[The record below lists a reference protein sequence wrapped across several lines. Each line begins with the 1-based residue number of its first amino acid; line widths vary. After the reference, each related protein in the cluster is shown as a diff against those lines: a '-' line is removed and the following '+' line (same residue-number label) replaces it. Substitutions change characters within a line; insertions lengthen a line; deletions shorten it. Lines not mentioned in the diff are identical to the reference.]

1 MFLYREDFPFDMH
14 LLHSDFKKGT
24 VKLRVTE
31 PEDLWYLTQLIDPGD
46 LITGKTTRKM
56 KLGDSENAKT
66 AKKTFTVTIEA
77 ESIQLDENGTSVRIN
92 GIIKSGPE
100 EIPQGVYQA
109 VELREGEEFILQKVQ
124 WLTYQKQKLQE
135 ATEKKYS
142 YLMCLFDREEALFA
156 LTKKKGFQ
164 VLVQLKGESQ
174 KKRNIVELKKDFY
187 EDIIKTLE
195 TYDARYTP
203 EAIIL
208 SSPAFYKED
217 LLKKITAPE
226 LKKKIVLVTCSDI
239 SERSLDEVIKSPEL
253 EKTMQTS
260 RVRQEQ
266 VLVDE
271 LLQEIS
277 KNNLAVYGWK
287 ETKAASETGAVRTLM
302 VTDAFIHTKKLAGD
316 YQELDSILK
325 HIDTLQGK
333 IHILSSEQEA
343 GKRIEGLGGI
353 AALLRY
359 KIGR

>member
-1 MFLYREDFPFDMH
+1 MN
-14 LLHSDFKKGT
+14 LLHSDFKKGI
-24 VKLRVTE
+24 VKLRVTDS
-31 PEDLWYLTQLIDPGD
+31 EDLWYLTHLIDPGD
-46 LITGKTTRKM
+46 LVSGKTTRKM
-56 KLGDSENAKT
+56 KLGEGENAKT
-66 AKKTFTVTIEA
+66 IKKTFTVTIEA
-77 ESIQLDENGTSVRIN
+77 ETIQLDENGTCVRIN
-92 GIIKSGPE
+92 GKIKEGPD

-109 VELREGEEFILQKVQ
+109 VELQEGEEFILQKVK
-124 WLTYQKQKLQE
+124 WLSYQKQKLQE

-164 VLVQLKGESQ
+164 ILVELHGEAQ
-174 KKRNIVELKKDFY
+174 KKRTTIEIKKDFY
-187 EDIIKTLE
+187 EEIIKALE
-195 TYDARYTP
+195 TYNARYTP

-260 RVRQEQ
+260 RTRQEQ

-271 LLQEIS
+271 VLQEIS

-287 ETKAASETGAVRTLM
+287 ETKTASEAGAIRILI
-302 VTDAFIHTKKLAGD
+302 VTDALIHTKKLAGD
-316 YQELDSILK
+316 YAELDSIMK
-325 HIDTLQGK
+325 HIDDLQGE
-333 IHILSSEQEA
+333 IHILSSEQET
-343 GKRIEGLGGI
+343 GKRIDGLGGI

-359 KIGR
+359 KMKW

>member
-1 MFLYREDFPFDMH
+1 MN
-14 LLHSDFKKGT
+14 LLHSDFKKGII
-24 VKLRVTE
+24 KLKVTD
-31 PEDLWYLTQLIDPGD
+31 PEDLWYLTHLIDPGD
-46 LITGKTTRKM
+46 LIIGKTSRKI
-56 KLGDSENAKT
+56 KLGEGENAKT
-66 AKKTFTVTIEA
+66 IKKTFMVTIEA
-77 ESIQLDENGTSVRIN
+77 ETIQLDEKGASVRIN
-92 GIIKSGPE
+92 GKIKEGPD

-109 VELREGEEFILQKVQ
+109 VELQEGEEFNLQKVQ
-124 WLTYQKQKLQE
+124 WLAYQKQKLQE

-142 YLMCLFDREEALFA
+142 YLLCLFDREEALFA

-164 VLVQLKGESQ
+164 VLVQLRGEAQ
-174 KKRNIVELKKDFY
+174 KKRTIIELKKDFY
-187 EDIIKTLE
+187 EEIIKALE
-195 TYDARYTP
+195 TYNVRYTP
-203 EAIIL
+203 EAIVL

-260 RVRQEQ
+260 RTRQEQ

-287 ETKAASETGAVRTLM
+287 ETKTSSEAGAVRILI
-302 VTDAFIHTKKLAGD
+302 VTDALIHKKKLAGD
-316 YQELDSILK
+316 YQELDAIMR
-325 HIDTLQGK
+325 HIDALQGE
-333 IHILSSEQEA
+333 IHILSSEQET
-343 GKRIEGLGGI
+343 GKRIDGLGGI

-359 KIGR
+359 KMNW

>member
-1 MFLYREDFPFDMH
+1 MN

-24 VKLRVTE
+24 VKLQVTDS
-31 PEDLWYLTQLIDPGD
+31 EDLWYLTHLIDPGD

-56 KLGDSENAKT
+56 KLGEGENAKT
-66 AKKTFTVTIEA
+66 IKKTFTVTIEA
-77 ESIQLDENGTSVRIN
+77 ETIQLDDSGTVVRIN
-92 GIIKSGPE
+92 GKIKEGPD

-109 VELREGEEFILQKVQ
+109 VELQEGEEFILKKVK
-124 WLTYQKQKLQE
+124 WLSYQKQKLQE

-164 VLVQLKGESQ
+164 ILVELRGEAQ
-174 KKRNIVELKKDFY
+174 KKRTTIELKKDFY
-187 EDIIKTLE
+187 EEIIKTLE
-195 TYDARYTP
+195 TYDARHSP
-203 EAIIL
+203 ESIVL

-253 EKTMQTS
+253 AKTMQSS
-260 RVRQEQ
+260 RTRQEQ

-277 KNNLAVYGWK
+277 KNNQAVYGWK
-287 ETKAASETGAVRTLM
+287 EIKAAGEAGAIRILM
-302 VTDAFIHTKKLAGD
+302 VTDSLIHKKKLAGD
-316 YQELDSILK
+316 YLELDSIMK
-325 HIDTLQGK
+325 HIDSLQGE

-343 GKRIEGLGGI
+343 GRRIDGLGGI

-359 KIGR
+359 KMNW

>member
-1 MFLYREDFPFDMH
+1 MH

-24 VKLRVTE
+24 VKLRVTDA
-31 PEDLWYLTQLIDPGD
+31 EDLWYLTHLIDPGD

-56 KLGDSENAKT
+56 KLGDDENAKT
-66 AKKTFTVTIEA
+66 IKKTFTVTIEA
-77 ESIQLDENGTSVRIN
+77 ETIQLDENGTSVRVN
-92 GIIKSGPE
+92 GKIKEGPD

-109 VELREGEEFILQKVQ
+109 IELLEGEEFILQKVH

-174 KKRNIVELKKDFY
+174 KKRNIIELKKDFY
-187 EDIIKTLE
+187 EEIIKALE
-195 TYDARYTP
+195 TYNARYSP
-203 EAIIL
+203 EVIVL

-226 LKKKIVLVTCSDI
+226 VKKKIILVTCSDI

-253 EKTMQTS
+253 EKTMQSS
-260 RVRQEQ
+260 RTRQEQ

-271 LLQEIS
+271 VLQEIS

-287 ETKAASETGAVRTLM
+287 ETKTASEAGAVRILI
-302 VTDAFIHTKKLAGD
+302 VTDALIHTKKLAGD
-316 YQELDSILK
+316 YQELDLIMK
-325 HIDTLQGK
+325 HIDALQAE
-333 IHILSSEQEA
+333 IHILSSEQET
-343 GKRIEGLGGI
+343 GKRIDGLGGI

-359 KIGR
+359 KMSW